1 MFDDLLL
8 PKLTDHRKDFSN
20 IKPAILIDACEISS
34 LSCERIRCMEKNYGD
49 FRVTFD
55 EALEVTWI
63 RPSKIDT
70 TKQLKKEML

>member
-1 MFDDLLL
+1 
-8 PKLTDHRKDFSN
+8 
-20 IKPAILIDACEISS
+20 
-34 LSCERIRCMEKNYGD
+34 MEKNYGD

-70 TKQLKKEML
+70 SKQLKKETL